1 MKRKGLVLMISL
13 LVVTSLLAGCSQ
25 PESAPAPA
33 PAEPSSENNAA
44 EASSD
49 VDWSEMIEVK
59 GSDTMVN
66 LGQAWAEAFMDEYSE
81 AFISVTGGGSG
92 TGIAAVINGTAH
104 MAQSSRAMKEA
115 EFEQAEEAGNEAT
128 EIVAGRDGIAITVH
142 VNNPVEFLTMDQIK
156 EIYTGVI
163 TNWSEVGGLNM
174 EISLFSRDT
183 SSGTYAFFKEFVL
196 DDEEYS
202 PDALLMPSTQA
213 IVEGLIQDE
222 SGIGY
227 IGLGYLTDDVRVVPV
242 AQEAGAESF
251 LPSLDTINAGDYPV
265 ARPLFLY
272 TAGEASPALQ
282 MYIDFILGTEGQQIV
297 EDLGF
302 VPLQ

>member
-1 MKRKGLVLMISL
+1 MKRKGLVLMIGFI
-13 LVVTSLLAGCSQ
+13 LVISLLAGCSQ
-25 PESAPAPA
+25 PEPAPTEPAA
-33 PAEPSSENNAA
+33 PSDTPAA
-44 EASSD
+44 NTSSD

-66 LGQAWAEAFMDEYSE
+66 LGQAWAENFMDKYPE
-81 AFISVTGGGSG
+81 AFVSVTGGGSG

-104 MAQSSRAMKEA
+104 MAQSSRAMKAA
-115 EFEQAEEAGNEAT
+115 EFDQAREAGHEAT
-128 EIVAGRDGIAITVH
+128 EIVAGRDGIAIAVH
-142 VNNPVEFLTMDQIK
+142 VSNPVETLTMGQIK
-156 EIYTGVI
+156 DIFTGVI
-163 TNWSEVGGLNM
+163 TNWNEVGGPDM

-196 DDEEYS
+196 EDEEYS

-227 IGLGYLTDDVRVVPV
+227 IGLGYLTDDVLAVPV
-242 AQEAGAESF
+242 AAEEGADAY
-251 LPSLDTINAGDYPV
+251 LPSLDTINAGNYPV

-272 TAGEASPALQ
+272 TAGDASPALQ
-282 MYIDFILGTEGQQIV
+282 MYIDFILGDEGQQIV

>member
-1 MKRKGLVLMISL
+1 MKKVLLGLLSL
-13 LVVTSLLAGCSQ
+13 LMVTSLLVGCSQ
-25 PESAPAPA
+25 PEPAAAPA
-33 PAEPSSENNAA
+33 PAESSSETPAA
-44 EASSD
+44 EVSSD

-66 LGQAWAEAFMDEYSE
+66 LGQAWAESFMDKYPE
-81 AFISVTGGGSG
+81 AIISVTGGGSG
-92 TGIAAVINGTAH
+92 TGAAAVINGTAH
-104 MAQSSRAMKEA
+104 MAQMSRAMKEE
-115 EFEQAEEAGNEAT
+115 EFKQAEEAGNPAT
-128 EIVAGRDGIAITVH
+128 EIVAGRDGIVVATH
-142 VNNPVEFLTMDQIK
+142 VNNPVASLTMGQIK
-156 EIYTGVI
+156 DIYTGVI
-163 TNWSEVGGLNM
+163 TNWNEVGGPDM

-196 DDEEYS
+196 EDEEYS

-227 IGLGYLTDDVRVVPV
+227 IGLGYLTDDVKPVPV
-242 AQEAGAESF
+242 AAEEGAEAF
-251 LPSLDTINAGDYPV
+251 MPSLETINAGDYPV

-272 TAGEASPALQ
+272 TAGEASPTLQ
-282 MYIDFILGTEGQQIV
+282 MYIDFILGADGQQVV
-297 EDLGF
+297 EELGF